1 MMKVKLIPKKNAFVN
16 FLSFTKTNYVLFGIG
31 VGIIIIGYLIMAS
44 GETYSFR
51 SLTLAPLV
59 LLVGYL
65 LLIPI
70 ALLYR
75 QRKDSGKKEN

>member
-1 MMKVKLIPKKNAFVN
+1 
-16 FLSFTKTNYVLFGIG
+16 
-31 VGIIIIGYLIMAS
+31 MAS

-65 LLIPI
+65 LIIPL